1 VEPDRL
7 TPLSSVSD
15 PCGTVNGDEYD
26 TSAIAA
32 APGPELFVLCTDR
45 MGESSQFLER
55 SSNPS
60 HGFQSEPMLPTGPF
74 DQIAATSA
82 TNVVLGTG
90 PVDYYIGPTAP
101 HTFELIH
108 STDGGS
114 RWKTAAIDRD
124 TVSQNNANP
133 VPAGFLGFES
143 TQLGWWVGDPGY
155 IWATADGGSQWVRGE
170 VSLGF

>member
-1 VEPDRL
+1 
-7 TPLSSVSD
+7 
-15 PCGTVNGDEYD
+15 
-26 TSAIAA
+26 
-32 APGPELFVLCTDR
+32 
-45 MGESSQFLER
+45 
-55 SSNPS
+55 
-60 HGFQSEPMLPTGPF
+60 MLPTGPF